1 MQYTKLPH
9 SSLEISKI
17 CLGTMTF
24 GEQNTEQEAFEQLDF
39 AVDHGVNFI
48 DTAEMYPVPPKA
60 ETQSLTEQ
68 YIGNWLTKSGKR
80 EKVVLA
86 TKVAGPRNVPH
97 IRENMSLNRRNIH
110 DAIDSSLQRLQ
121 TDYVDLYQL
130 HWPQRQTNC
139 FGQLNYPY
147 PDKQEEVT
155 LIETLEALTELVK
168 MGKVRYIGVS
178 NETPWGVMSLLRL
191 AEKHDLPRI
200 VSIQNPYNLLNRS
213 FEVGLSEISHYEG
226 VQLLAYSPLAFGCL
240 SGKYLHGAKPEGARC
255 TKWERFA
262 RYFTPQ
268 GVKGA
273 RCTKWE
279 RFARYFTPQGVKAT
293 EAYVNLAREHGLDPA
308 QMALAFVNQRPFV
321 ASNIIGATNL
331 DQLKANIDSI
341 DIKLSDELLTDIQAI
356 GTTYSNPCP

>member
-24 GEQNTEQEAFEQLDF
+24 GEQNTEQEAHQQLDF
-39 AVDHGVNFI
+39 ALDHGVNFI

-60 ETQSLTEQ
+60 ETQGLTEQ
-68 YIGNWLTKSGKR
+68 YIGKWLAKNGKR

-86 TKVAGPRNVPH
+86 TKIAGPRNVPY
-97 IRENMSLNRRNIH
+97 IRENMSLNRRHIH
-110 DAIDSSLQRLQ
+110 TAIDDSLQRLQ

-147 PDKQEEVT
+147 PDRQEEVT
-155 LIETLEALTELVK
+155 LIETLDALAELVK
-168 MGKVRYIGVS
+168 AGKVRYIGVS

-240 SGKYLHGAKPEGARC
+240 SGKYLNEAKPEGARC
-255 TKWERFA
+255 TIWQRFA

-268 GVKGA
+268 GI
-273 RCTKWE
+273 
-279 RFARYFTPQGVKAT
+279 KAT
-293 EAYVNLAREHGLDPA
+293 ETYVNLARDHGLDPS

-321 ASNIIGATNL
+321 GSNIIGATNL
-331 DQLKANIDSI
+331 KQLKSNIDSI
-341 DIKLSDELLTDIQAI
+341 HVHLSEELLNDIQAI

>member
-1 MQYTKLPH
+1 MRYSKLPH

-24 GEQNTEQEAFEQLDF
+24 GEQNTEQDAFAQLDY

-60 ETQSLTEQ
+60 ETQGLTEQ
-68 YIGNWLTKSGKR
+68 FIGNWLGKSGKR

-86 TKVAGPRNVPH
+86 TKVAGPRNVPY
-97 IRENMSLNRRNIH
+97 IREGMSLNRRHIH
-110 DAIDSSLQRLQ
+110 TAINDSLQRLQ

-147 PDKQEEVT
+147 PDAQEEVT
-155 LIETLEALTELVK
+155 LIETLEALTELVNA
-168 MGKVRYIGVS
+168 GKVRYIGVS

-226 VQLLAYSPLAFGCL
+226 VQLLAYSPMAFGCL
-240 SGKYLHGAKPEGARC
+240 SGKYLNGAKPAGARC
-255 TKWERFA
+255 SLFERFQ

-268 GVKGA
+268 GI
-273 RCTKWE
+273 
-279 RFARYFTPQGVKAT
+279 KAT
-293 EAYVNLAREHGLDPA
+293 QAYVALAQEAGLDPA

-321 ASNIIGATNL
+321 AANIIGATSIA
-331 DQLKANIDSI
+331 QLKANIDSI
-341 DIKLSDELLTDIQAI
+341 NLELSEEVLTKIQEI

>member
-1 MQYTKLPH
+1 MQYNKLPH
-9 SSLEISKI
+9 STLEVSKI

-24 GEQNTEQEAFEQLDF
+24 GEQNTEQEAFSQLDY
-39 AVDHGVNFI
+39 ALERGVNFI

-60 ETQSLTEQ
+60 NTQGLTEQ
-68 YIGNWLTKSGKR
+68 YIGNWLAKSGKR

-86 TKVAGPRNVPH
+86 TKVAGPRNVPY
-97 IRENMSLNRRNIH
+97 IRENMSLDRKNIH
-110 DAIDSSLQRLQ
+110 LAIDDSLKRLQ

-147 PDKQEEVT
+147 PDAQEEVT
-155 LIETLEALTELVK
+155 LIETLEALAELIKV
-168 MGKVRYIGVS
+168 GKVRYIGVS
-178 NETPWGVMSLLRL
+178 NETPWGVMTLLRL
-191 AEKHDLPRI
+191 AEKHELPRI

-240 SGKYLHGAKPEGARC
+240 SGKYLNGARPEGARC
-255 TKWERFA
+255 SLFERFV

-268 GVKGA
+268 G
-273 RCTKWE
+273 E
-279 RFARYFTPQGVKAT
+279 QAT
-293 EAYVNLAREHGLDPA
+293 QAYVDLARQHGLDPA

-321 ASNIIGATNL
+321 ASNIIGATNME
-331 DQLKANIDSI
+331 QLKSNIDSL
-341 DIKLSDELLTDIQAI
+341 DVVLTDELLQGIQEI

>member
-9 SSLEISKI
+9 SSLEISKL

-24 GEQNTEQEAFEQLDF
+24 GEQNTQAETFSQLDY
-39 AVDHGVNFI
+39 ALERGINFI

-60 ETQSLTEQ
+60 ETQGKTEEF
-68 YIGNWLTKSGKR
+68 IGNWLKKSGKR

-86 TKVAGPRNVPH
+86 TKVAGPRNVPY
-97 IRENMSLNRRNIH
+97 IRENMALDHRHIH
-110 DAIDSSLQRLQ
+110 QAIDDSLSRLK
-121 TDYVDLYQL
+121 TDYIDLYQL
-130 HWPQRQTNC
+130 HWPQRQTNT

-147 PDKQEEVT
+147 PDQQEEVT
-155 LIETLEALTELVK
+155 LIETLEALSDLVR

-178 NETPWGVMSLLRL
+178 NETPWGLMTYLRL
-191 AEKHDLPRI
+191 AEKHDLPRM

-226 VQLLAYSPLAFGCL
+226 VKLLAYSPMAFGVL
-240 SGKYLHGAKPEGARC
+240 SGKYLNGARPTGARC
-255 TKWERFA
+255 SLFERFQ

-268 GVKGA
+268 GL
-273 RCTKWE
+273 
-279 RFARYFTPQGVKAT
+279 KAT
-293 EAYVNLAREHGLDPA
+293 EAYVNLAREFGLDPA

-331 DQLKANIDSI
+331 QQLKSNIDSLELE
-341 DIKLSDELLTDIQAI
+341 LSEELLLKIQEI
-356 GTTYSNPCP
+356 GTLYSNPCP

>member
-9 SSLEISKI
+9 SSLEISKL

-24 GEQNTEQEAFEQLDF
+24 GEQNTQAEAFSQLDY
-39 AVDHGVNFI
+39 ALERGINFI

-60 ETQSLTEQ
+60 ETQGKTEEF
-68 YIGNWLTKSGKR
+68 IGNWLEKSGKR

-86 TKVAGPRNVPH
+86 TKVAGPRNVPY
-97 IRENMSLNRRNIH
+97 IRENMALDHRHIH
-110 DAIDSSLQRLQ
+110 QAIDDSLSRLK
-121 TDYVDLYQL
+121 TDYIDLYQL
-130 HWPQRQTNC
+130 HWPQRQTNT

-147 PDKQEEVT
+147 PDQQEDVT
-155 LIETLEALTELVK
+155 LIETLEALSDLVR

-178 NETPWGVMSLLRL
+178 NETPWGLMTYLRL
-191 AEKHDLPRI
+191 AEKHDLPRM

-226 VQLLAYSPLAFGCL
+226 VKLLAYSPMAFGVL
-240 SGKYLHGAKPEGARC
+240 SGKYLNGARPTGARC
-255 TKWERFA
+255 SLFERFQ

-268 GVKGA
+268 GL
-273 RCTKWE
+273 
-279 RFARYFTPQGVKAT
+279 KAT
-293 EAYVNLAREHGLDPA
+293 EAYVNLAREFGLDPA

-331 DQLKANIDSI
+331 QQLKSNIDSLELE
-341 DIKLSDELLTDIQAI
+341 LSEELLLKIQEI
-356 GTTYSNPCP
+356 GTLYSNPCP

>member
-9 SSLEISKI
+9 STLEISKL

-24 GEQNTEQEAFEQLDF
+24 GEQNSQQDAFEQLDY
-39 AVDHGVNFI
+39 AVAQGINFI

-60 ETQSLTEQ
+60 QSQGLTEQ
-68 YIGNWLTKSGKR
+68 FIGNWLSKSGKR
-80 EKVVLA
+80 EKVLIA
-86 TKVAGPRNVPH
+86 TKIAGPRNVPY
-97 IRENMSLNRRNIH
+97 IRDNISLNRRHIH
-110 DAIDSSLQRLQ
+110 TAIDDSLTRLQ

-147 PDKQEEVT
+147 PDAQEEVT
-155 LIETLEALTELVK
+155 LIETLEALNELVK
-168 MGKVRYIGVS
+168 AGKVRYIGVS
-178 NETPWGVMSLLRL
+178 NETPWGVMTLLRL

-226 VQLLAYSPLAFGCL
+226 VQLLAYSPMAFGTL
-240 SGKYLHGAKPEGARC
+240 SGKYLDGARPKGARC
-255 TKWERFA
+255 TLFERFQ

-268 GVKGA
+268 GLEA
-273 RCTKWE
+273 TK
-279 RFARYFTPQGVKAT
+279 
-293 EAYVNLAREHGLDPA
+293 AYVSLARDYGLDPA

-321 ASNIIGATNL
+321 ASNIIGATTL
-331 DQLKANIDSI
+331 DQLKANIESLNV
-341 DIKLSDELLTDIQAI
+341 KLEDEVLNKIQQI
-356 GTTYSNPCP
+356 GTIYSNPCP

>member
-9 SSLEISKI
+9 SSLEISKL

-24 GEQNTEQEAFEQLDF
+24 GEQNTQAEAFSQLDY
-39 AVDHGVNFI
+39 ALERGINFI

-60 ETQSLTEQ
+60 ETQGKTEEF
-68 YIGNWLTKSGKR
+68 IGNWLEKSGKR

-86 TKVAGPRNVPH
+86 TKVAGPRNVPY
-97 IRENMSLNRRNIH
+97 IRENMALDHRHIH
-110 DAIDSSLQRLQ
+110 QAIDDSLSRLK
-121 TDYVDLYQL
+121 TDYIDLYQL
-130 HWPQRQTNC
+130 HWPQRRTNT

-147 PDKQEEVT
+147 PDQQEEVT
-155 LIETLEALTELVK
+155 LIETLEALSDLVR

-178 NETPWGVMSLLRL
+178 NETPWGLMTYLRL
-191 AEKHDLPRI
+191 AEKHDLPRM

-226 VQLLAYSPLAFGCL
+226 VKLLAYSPMAFGVL
-240 SGKYLHGAKPEGARC
+240 SGKYLNGARPTGARC
-255 TKWERFA
+255 TLFERFQ

-268 GVKGA
+268 GL
-273 RCTKWE
+273 
-279 RFARYFTPQGVKAT
+279 KAT
-293 EAYVNLAREHGLDPA
+293 EAYVNLAREFGLDPA

-331 DQLKANIDSI
+331 QQLKSNIDSLELE
-341 DIKLSDELLTDIQAI
+341 LSEELLLKIQEI
-356 GTTYSNPCP
+356 GTLYSNPCP